1 MQTITIKTG
10 SADSTIVIGE
20 RLSNLQSYLPP
31 GKTIVIT
38 DHQINRMYN
47 DRFFSLPVISI
58 GQGEKHK
65 TLQTIEAIL
74 DKLVEFEADR
84 STYIVAIGGGIVCD
98 VAGFAASIYMR
109 GLRYGFVST
118 TLLSQVDA
126 SVGGK
131 NGINFRGYKN
141 MVGVFNQPEFVIA
154 DIDMLN
160 TLEEREYRSGFAEI
174 IKAAAIQSEPL
185 FSYLESN
192 CQRALKKD
200 PEVLEHI
207 ICESVKIKARI
218 VELDEKESGE
228 RKKLNFG
235 HTFAHSIE
243 HNTGMLHGEAVSI
256 GMALASSLSVDSGL
270 LSLPEHKRLVDLI
283 KRFQLP
289 VELTVDKKKLVASMQ
304 KDKKRQGEDIH
315 MIFIDRIGNAL
326 IKKIPIKQLE
336 NLNHDLR

>member
-160 TLEEREYRSGFAEI
+160 TLEEREYRSGFSEI